1 MTPAGPSLEEVRA
14 EISREIERVQ
24 EESYGAPVRNLRVVL
39 GEDVVTVVMD
49 VVWSRAEETLVE
61 AEQGEA
67 VRTTREAFQEAIA
80 PTFTAIVE
88 RATGR
93 RVQGFASRMIVGPQ
107 PWAAEVFRLEPRSEP

>member
-1 MTPAGPSLEEVRA
+1 MSAAGPPLEEVRA

-24 EESYGAPVRNLRVVL
+24 EESYGAPVTNMTVLL
-39 GEDVVTVVMD
+39 GENLVTVVMD

-61 AEQGEA
+61 AGQGEA

-80 PTFTAIVE
+80 PTFTAVVE

-93 RVQGFASRMIVGPQ
+93 RVQSFASRMIMGPE
-107 PWAAEVFRLEPRSEP
+107 PWAAELFRLEPRSEL

>member
-1 MTPAGPSLEEVRA
+1 MTPSGPPTEEILD
-14 EISREIERVQ
+14 EIAREIERVQ
-24 EESYGAPVRNLRVVL
+24 EDSYGAPVRNIRVVL

-61 AEQGEA
+61 AEQGDA
-67 VRTTREAFQEAIA
+67 VRTMREAFQAAIA

-93 RVQGFASRMIVGPQ
+93 TVHSFASRMIVGSQ
-107 PWAAEVFRLEPRSEP
+107 PWAAEVFVLAPRSEA

>member
-1 MTPAGPSLEEVRA
+1 VTPSGPPIEKVRE

-24 EESYGAPVRNLRVVL
+24 EESYGAPVNNVRVLL
-39 GEDVVTVVMD
+39 GDDVVTVVMD

-61 AEQGEA
+61 AGQGDA

-93 RVQGFASRMIVGPQ
+93 RVQSFASRMIVGPE
-107 PWAAEVFRLEPRSEP
+107 PWAAEVFRLGPRSEP